1 MNMRKILL
9 CMLVAFIGLQMTAQV
24 PQQQVP
30 TQQTPTQQTPTQI
43 ETPAEIPAP
52 SDNKNQRYFDINK
65 NIDIFNSVIREL
77 DLFYVDSV
85 EVNNL
90 VQNSIRSMLTRL
102 DPYTEYYAEE
112 NMEDLQFMTTG
123 EYGGIGAIISYNN
136 EQVVINEPYEG
147 LAADKAGLKAGDAI
161 LEIDGED
168 MRKSTVKN
176 VSDKLKGTP
185 GTSIELKIRR
195 PGEKKDRT
203 LKILREKIEVDP
215 ITYSG
220 VTDDKIGYFHFGS
233 FTTRSADRVKKTVQ
247 DLKQQGATSLI
258 MDLRGNGGGILDEA
272 VDVVNLFVP
281 KGEEI
286 VSTKGKLKQ
295 WDRTYLTRNQP
306 LDKIIPIVVL
316 IDTGS
321 ASASEIVAGGLQD
334 LDRAVIV
341 GNRSFGKGLV
351 QTPRDLPYGGNIKIT
366 TSKYYIPS
374 GRCIQALDYSHRN
387 PDGSVAR
394 VPDSLTNV
402 FKTRHGREVRDGG
415 GITPDITIP
424 QTAGGTIAFYLMA
437 DNVIFDYVTEWVQ
450 QHKEIAPAQQ
460 FRLQEND
467 YEAFKEFV
475 KKRDFE
481 YDQLSERSLQQ
492 LKSMMEFEGYMDV
505 AKEEFAALE
514 TKLHA
519 NLDRDLELFKEDI
532 KGMIES
538 EIVQRFY
545 YKKGVLLHQ
554 LSDDKVYDKAVEIL
568 RDQKLYRSV
577 LEPQQAK
584 VPPAAEIKEKLKD
597 QYS

>member
-1 MNMRKILL
+1 
-9 CMLVAFIGLQMTAQV
+9 MLVVFTTLQAAAQA
-24 PQQQVP
+24 QA
-30 TQQTPTQQTPTQI
+30 
-43 ETPAEIPAP
+43 PA
-52 SDNKNQRYFDINK
+52 DNKNQRYFDINK
-65 NIDIFNSVIREL
+65 NIDIFNSVLREL
-77 DLFYVDSV
+77 DMFYVDSV

-90 VQNSIRSMLTRL
+90 VQNSIRNMLTRL

-123 EYGGIGAIISYNN
+123 EYAGIGAIISYNN
-136 EQVVINEPYEG
+136 GQVVINEPYEG
-147 LAADKAGLKAGDAI
+147 LPADKAGLKAGDAI
-161 LEIDGED
+161 LEIDGKD
-168 MRKSTVKN
+168 MRKSTVKE

-185 GTSIELKIRR
+185 GTSLELTIRR
-195 PGEKKDRT
+195 PGEKKDRK
-203 LKILREKIEVDP
+203 LKIVREKIEVDP

-220 VTDDKIGYFHFGS
+220 VTDDKIGYLHFGS

-247 DLKQQGATSLI
+247 DLKVKGATSLI

-286 VSTKGKLKQ
+286 VSTKGKVKQ

-306 LDKIIPIVVL
+306 LDEIIPIVVL

-402 FKTRHGREVRDGG
+402 FKTRNGREVRDGG
-415 GITPDITIP
+415 GITPDIIIP
-424 QTAGGTIAFYLMA
+424 QPTGGTIAYYLMA
-437 DNVIFDYVTEWVQ
+437 DNVIFDYVTEWAQ
-450 QHKEIAPAQQ
+450 QHKEIAPPHR
-460 FRLQEND
+460 FRLPESD

-492 LKSMMEFEGYMDV
+492 LKAMMEFEGYMDV

-514 TKLHA
+514 AKLHA

-532 KGMIES
+532 TSMIES

-568 RDQKLYRSV
+568 RNPEMYRSI
-577 LEPQQAK
+577 LRPLPAK
-584 VPPAAEIKEKLKD
+584 VPPATEIKEKPEN
-597 QYS
+597 QYSWESKKVEQWNDREVFLMC

>member
-1 MNMRKILL
+1 
-9 CMLVAFIGLQMTAQV
+9 MLVVFTTLQAAAQA
-24 PQQQVP
+24 QA
-30 TQQTPTQQTPTQI
+30 
-43 ETPAEIPAP
+43 PA
-52 SDNKNQRYFDINK
+52 DNKNQRYFDINK
-65 NIDIFNSVIREL
+65 NIDIFNSVLREL
-77 DLFYVDSV
+77 DMFYVDSV

-90 VQNSIRSMLTRL
+90 VQNSIRNMLTRL

-123 EYGGIGAIISYNN
+123 EYAGIGAIISYNN
-136 EQVVINEPYEG
+136 GQVVINEPYEG
-147 LAADKAGLKAGDAI
+147 LPADKAGLKAGDAI
-161 LEIDGED
+161 LEIDGKD
-168 MRKSTVKN
+168 MRKSTVKE

-185 GTSIELKIRR
+185 GTSLELTIRR
-195 PGEKKDRT
+195 PGEKKDRK
-203 LKILREKIEVDP
+203 LKIVREKIEVDP

-220 VTDDKIGYFHFGS
+220 VTDDKIGYLHFGS

-247 DLKQQGATSLI
+247 DLKVKGATSLI

-286 VSTKGKLKQ
+286 VSTKGKVKQ

-306 LDKIIPIVVL
+306 LDEIIPIVVL

-402 FKTRHGREVRDGG
+402 FKTRNGREVRDGG
-415 GITPDITIP
+415 GITPDIIIP
-424 QTAGGTIAFYLMA
+424 QPTGGTIAYYLMA
-437 DNVIFDYVTEWVQ
+437 DNVIFDYVTEWAQ
-450 QHKEIAPAQQ
+450 QHKEIAPPHR
-460 FRLQEND
+460 FRLPESD

-492 LKSMMEFEGYMDV
+492 LKAMMEFEGYMDV

-514 TKLHA
+514 AKLHA

-532 KGMIES
+532 TSMIES

-568 RDQKLYRSV
+568 RNPEMYRSV
-577 LEPQQAK
+577 LRPLPAK
-584 VPPAAEIKEKLKD
+584 VPPATEIKEKPEN
-597 QYS
+597 QYSWESKKVEQWNDREVFLMC

>member
-1 MNMRKILL
+1 
-9 CMLVAFIGLQMTAQV
+9 MLVVFTTLQAAAQA
-24 PQQQVP
+24 QA
-30 TQQTPTQQTPTQI
+30 
-43 ETPAEIPAP
+43 PA
-52 SDNKNQRYFDINK
+52 DNKNQRYFDINK
-65 NIDIFNSVIREL
+65 NIDIFNSVLREL
-77 DLFYVDSV
+77 DMFYVDSV

-90 VQNSIRSMLTRL
+90 VQNSIRNMLTRL

-123 EYGGIGAIISYNN
+123 EYAGIGAIISYNN
-136 EQVVINEPYEG
+136 GQVVINEPYEG
-147 LAADKAGLKAGDAI
+147 LPADKAGLKAGDAI
-161 LEIDGED
+161 LEIDGKD
-168 MRKSTVKN
+168 MRKSTVKE

-185 GTSIELKIRR
+185 GTSLELTICR
-195 PGEKKDRT
+195 PGEKKDRK
-203 LKILREKIEVDP
+203 LKIVREKIEVDP

-220 VTDDKIGYFHFGS
+220 VTDDKIGYLHFGS

-247 DLKQQGATSLI
+247 DLKAKGATSLI

-286 VSTKGKLKQ
+286 VSTKGKVKQ

-306 LDKIIPIVVL
+306 LDEIIPIVVL

-402 FKTRHGREVRDGG
+402 FKTRNGREVRDGG
-415 GITPDITIP
+415 GITPDIIIP
-424 QTAGGTIAFYLMA
+424 QPTGGTIAYYLMA
-437 DNVIFDYVTEWVQ
+437 DNVIFDYVTEWAQ
-450 QHKEIAPAQQ
+450 QHKEIAPPHR
-460 FRLQEND
+460 FRLPETD

-492 LKSMMEFEGYMDV
+492 LKAMMEFEGYMDV

-514 TKLHA
+514 AKLHA

-532 KGMIES
+532 TSMIES

-568 RDQKLYRSV
+568 RNPEMYRSV
-577 LEPQQAK
+577 LRPLPAK
-584 VPPAAEIKEKLKD
+584 VPPATEIKEKPEN
-597 QYS
+597 QYSWESKKVEQWNDRKVFLMC

>member
-1 MNMRKILL
+1 MNQLYYMRRIILGI
-9 CMLVAFIGLQMTAQV
+9 LVAFTTLHTFAQ
-24 PQQQVP
+24 
-30 TQQTPTQQTPTQI
+30 
-43 ETPAEIPAP
+43 AEAPAP
-52 SDNKNQRYFDINK
+52 ADNRNQRYFDINK
-65 NIDIFNSVIREL
+65 NIDIFNSVLREL
-77 DLFYVDSV
+77 DMFYVDSV

-90 VQNSIRSMLTRL
+90 VQNSIRNMLTRL

-123 EYGGIGAIISYNN
+123 EYAGIGAIISYNN
-136 EQVVINEPYEG
+136 GQVVINEPYEG
-147 LAADKAGLKAGDAI
+147 LPADKAGLKAGDAI
-161 LEIDGED
+161 LEIDGKD
-168 MRKSTVKN
+168 MRKSTVKE

-185 GTSIELKIRR
+185 GTSLELTIRR
-195 PGEKKDRT
+195 PGEKKDRK
-203 LKILREKIEVDP
+203 LKIVREKIEVDP

-220 VTDDKIGYFHFGS
+220 VTDDKIGYLHFGS

-247 DLKQQGATSLI
+247 DLKVKGATSLI

-286 VSTKGKLKQ
+286 VSTKGKVKQ

-306 LDKIIPIVVL
+306 LDEIIPIVVL

-402 FKTRHGREVRDGG
+402 FKTRNGREVRDGG

-424 QTAGGTIAFYLMA
+424 QPTGGTIAYYLMA
-437 DNVIFDYVTEWVQ
+437 DNVIFDYVTEWAQ
-450 QHKEIAPAQQ
+450 QHKEIAPPHR
-460 FRLQEND
+460 FRLPETD

-492 LKSMMEFEGYMDV
+492 LKAMMEFEGYMDV

-514 TKLHA
+514 AKLHA

-532 KGMIES
+532 TSMIES

-568 RDQKLYRSV
+568 RNPEMYRSI
-577 LEPQQAK
+577 LRPLPAK
-584 VPPAAEIKEKLKD
+584 VPPATEIKEKPEN
-597 QYS
+597 QYSWESKKVEQWNDRKVFLMC

>member
-1 MNMRKILL
+1 MNQLYYMRRIILGI
-9 CMLVAFIGLQMTAQV
+9 LVVFITLHAFAQ
-24 PQQQVP
+24 
-30 TQQTPTQQTPTQI
+30 
-43 ETPAEIPAP
+43 AEAPAP
-52 SDNKNQRYFDINK
+52 ADNRNQRYFDINK
-65 NIDIFNSVIREL
+65 NIDIFNSVLREL
-77 DLFYVDSV
+77 DMFYVDSV

-90 VQNSIRSMLTRL
+90 VQNSIRNMLTRL

-123 EYGGIGAIISYNN
+123 EYAGIGAIISYNN
-136 EQVVINEPYEG
+136 GQVVINEPYEG
-147 LAADKAGLKAGDAI
+147 LPADKAGLKAGDAI
-161 LEIDGED
+161 LEIDGKD
-168 MRKSTVKN
+168 MRKSTVKE

-185 GTSIELKIRR
+185 GTSLELTIRR
-195 PGEKKDRT
+195 PGEKKDRK
-203 LKILREKIEVDP
+203 LKIVREKIEVDP

-220 VTDDKIGYFHFGS
+220 VTDDKIGYLHFGS

-247 DLKQQGATSLI
+247 DLKVKGATSLI

-286 VSTKGKLKQ
+286 VSTKGKVKQ

-306 LDKIIPIVVL
+306 LDEIIPIVVL

-402 FKTRHGREVRDGG
+402 FKTRNGREVRDGG

-424 QTAGGTIAFYLMA
+424 QPTGGTIAYYLMA
-437 DNVIFDYVTEWVQ
+437 DNVIFDYVTEWAQ
-450 QHKEIAPAQQ
+450 QHKEIAPPHR
-460 FRLQEND
+460 FRLPESD

-492 LKSMMEFEGYMDV
+492 LKAMMEFEGYMDV

-514 TKLHA
+514 AKLHA

-532 KGMIES
+532 TSMIES

-568 RDQKLYRSV
+568 RNPEMYRSI
-577 LEPQQAK
+577 LRPLPAK
-584 VPPAAEIKEKLKD
+584 VPPATEIKEKPEN
-597 QYS
+597 QYSWESKKVEQWNDRKVFLMC